1 MNLDRRPADKTEEGA
16 DMECARDCL
25 ISIKGLASEKPRST
39 GRFDSSPS
47 GNRSDALYVSNYL
60 ANCTGRAVP
69 RVARC
74 KRSESETARLQGTVR
89 VRPALRIKT
98 HEL

>member
-1 MNLDRRPADKTEEGA
+1 MPYGV
-16 DMECARDCL
+16 L
-25 ISIKGLASEKPRST
+25 ISIKGLASEKPRATAGS
-39 GRFDSSPS
+39 DSLPS

-60 ANCTGRAVP
+60 ANCTGRVVP

-89 VRPALRIKT
+89 VRPTLRIKT